1 MSKGS
6 LAVANYIPV
15 MDRRFEMPMSRRAAV
30 RVLTTMVA
38 GIVLGSVA
46 LAFSPSNVECIAP
59 SAPGG
64 GWDFTCRE
72 IGKILYDLKIVPQ
85 PVKVVNMSGA
95 DGGVAYSYVVSK
107 ENTNPDLLVA
117 ASTATASE
125 LARNTYGGLTMDRV
139 DWVASLGA
147 DYAAISVAA
156 DSKYKTLGDLVSA
169 VKADPSA
176 VTFGGGSAAGAYDNL
191 NVLQLMLAAG
201 MTDVKQVKYVSFGS
215 GGPALTM
222 LLGHHVDAIAGDFSE
237 ITGQLDAGKVRVLAV
252 MGPTRFPSSSKYA
265 DIPTATEQG
274 FDYTGGLNW
283 RGLYIPGGVTSDQL
297 SFWGNALQ
305 KVYQSAEWKQAMAAN
320 GLAPFWQNSTT
331 LTSFLKKQIGALTA
345 VDKSM
350 GLLK

>member
-1 MSKGS
+1 MLKGDKVAIKV
-6 LAVANYIPV
+6 LAMA
-15 MDRRFEMPMSRRAAV
+15 
-30 RVLTTMVA
+30 VA

-46 LAFSPSNVECIAP
+46 LAFSPNNVECIAP

-125 LARNTYGGLTMDRV
+125 LARNTYGGLSMDRV

-147 DYAAISVAA
+147 DYGAISVPP
-156 DSKYKTLGDLVSA
+156 DSKYKTLTDLVDA
-169 VKADPSA
+169 VKANPSA
-176 VTFGGGSAAGAYDNL
+176 VSFGGGSAAGAWDDL
-191 NVLQLMLAAG
+191 KVLLLMRAAG
-201 MTDVKQVKYVSFGS
+201 INDLKQIKYVAFGS

-222 LLGHHVDAIAGDFSE
+222 LLGHHVDALTGDFSE

-252 MGPTRFPSSSKYA
+252 LGPTRFPSSSKYA
-265 DIPTATEQG
+265 DIPTAAEEG
-274 FDYTGGLNW
+274 FNYTGGVNW
-283 RGLYIPGGVTSDQL
+283 RGLYIPGGVTADQRA
-297 SFWGNALQ
+297 FWVNALQ
-305 KVYQSAEWKQAMAAN
+305 KVYQSEEWKKAMAAN
-320 GLAPFWQNSTT
+320 GLAPFWKNSTE
-331 LTSFLKKQIGALTA
+331 LTSFLQHQISDIAT
-345 VDKSM
+345 VDKSI